1 MTQLFLNHETHEG
14 EPITLSGE
22 DAHYLAH
29 VLRRAPGDEFTVVTP
44 AGLEAQVR
52 ITAISRTLVEG
63 VVASLGPARPLP
75 AAHVALY
82 AALLKPKGW
91 EWLLQ
96 KATEVGAAEIYPLLT
111 EHSVVQPRSERLAAQ
126 VERWNK
132 IAEAAGRQ
140 CQSPTVPVVHAPRE
154 LAEALRHWKAQ
165 TPQTGAQ
172 DMPGL
177 IFELT
182 VRDQPVAHLRSVLSG
197 LDRPARLALFIG
209 PEGGFSE
216 AEFQSGLAAGLHA
229 ASLGPRVLRA
239 ETAATVAVALCLH
252 ELSAPGGT
260 A

>member
-1 MTQLFLNHETHEG
+1 MTQLFLPHETRAG

-75 AAHVALY
+75 VAHVALY

-111 EHSVVQPRSERLAAQ
+111 AYSVVQPRSERLAAQ

-154 LAEALRHWKAQ
+154 LAEALRHWQAQ
-165 TPQTGAQ
+165 E
-172 DMPGL
+172 MPGL

-182 VRDQPVAHLRSVLSG
+182 VRDQPEAHLRTVLSG

-216 AEFQSGLAAGLHA
+216 AAFESGPSAGLHA
-229 ASLGPRVLRA
+229 ASLGPRILRA

-260 A
+260 P

>member
-1 MTQLFLNHETHEG
+1 MTHLFLHHETREG
-14 EPITLSGE
+14 DQITLTGE
-22 DAHYLAH
+22 AAHYLAH
-29 VLRRAPGDEFTVVTP
+29 VLRRAPGDEFTAVTP

-52 ITAISRTLVEG
+52 ITAISRSDVEG
-63 VVASLGPARPLP
+63 LVVSLGPARPGP

-154 LAEALRHWKAQ
+154 LSEALRHWEAQ
-165 TPQTGAQ
+165 E
-172 DMPGL
+172 MPGL
-177 IFELT
+177 IFELA
-182 VRDQPVAHLRSVLSG
+182 VRDRPEAHLRVVLSG
-197 LDRPARLALFIG
+197 LAHPERLALFIG

-216 AEFQSGLAAGLHA
+216 AEFQAGVDAGLHA

-260 A
+260 TA